1 MKMAFRRSEGTPS
14 SQINRCTRTCGVTE
28 DPSSPLLLP
37 DVGLDDDVAEEVV
50 VEEVVIEEDETLVV
64 EEAALLVL
72 SSMLRRVSLPLLPLL
87 AIISICWEASASEE
101 KGPWPLFRDRKRL
114 EGCTYAHLRRRMSS
128 NFSSYE

>member
-37 DVGLDDDVAEEVV
+37 DVGLDDDDVAEEVV

-87 AIISICWEASASEE
+87 AIISIC
-101 KGPWPLFRDRKRL
+101 
-114 EGCTYAHLRRRMSS
+114 
-128 NFSSYE
+128 